1 MHGGAGRSSRSV
13 DRAASPAGR
22 HAQELGSI
30 EYPEALCRDA
40 GWQPGRWVRC
50 FDTQEPCV
58 RSGWVWV
65 PEACHYHVYTP
76 EELLHLHRPV

>member
-58 RSGWVWV
+58 RTGWVWV
-65 PEACHYHVYTP
+65 PEACHY
-76 EELLHLHRPV
+76 